1 MIART
6 QCPACRTVSLLPLP
20 AVLELPGSLLFRCS
34 ACAGKQCVPLA
45 EAPPLPVHP
54 ERAAPGPPLTLD
66 DLIDLH
72 VLLHRVPAAP
82 R

>member
-6 QCPACRTVSLLPLP
+6 PCPGCRTVSLLPLP
-20 AVLELPGSLLFRCS
+20 AVLELPGSLLFRCPT
-34 ACAGKQCVPLA
+34 CAGTQCVPLA
-45 EAPPLPVHP
+45 EAPPPPVHP

-72 VLLHRVPAAP
+72 ELLHRGPGRP

>member
-1 MIART
+1 MIANPVRGQLDAVFSAGT
-6 QCPACRTVSLLPLP
+6 RFAAVRCPAC
-20 AVLELPGSLLFRCS
+20 
-34 ACAGKQCVPLA
+34 AGTQCVPLP
-45 EAPPLPVHP
+45 EAPPPPVHP

-72 VLLHRVPAAP
+72 VLLHRGPAP